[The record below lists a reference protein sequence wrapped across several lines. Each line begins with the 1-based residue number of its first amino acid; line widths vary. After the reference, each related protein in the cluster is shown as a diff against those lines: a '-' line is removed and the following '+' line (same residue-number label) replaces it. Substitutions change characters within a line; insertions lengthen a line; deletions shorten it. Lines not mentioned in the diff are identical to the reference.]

1 MDDDSPKI
9 DSFEGESFLPPPPE
23 SGRFKRVIAGRYHLT
38 REIARGG
45 MGILWLTWDARLE
58 RYVAVKFMNLTRTPE
73 EEDNRRFALEAKAEA
88 QLGGET
94 EHVVKVLDYGID
106 NGTRYI
112 IMEFLIGEDLGARLE
127 KTRRLSAEA
136 LAPMVRQIASALKTA
151 HRRNLIHRDIKP
163 ANIFL
168 CQRDD
173 EERVKILD
181 FGIVKALGTTP
192 NTITGKLLGTPLYMA
207 PEHFTDNPIDLR
219 TDLWSLGVVLYQ
231 ALTGRP
237 PFSFDGWSMMKLASA
252 ICDAPIPLPSTVAPD
267 LPESVDAFFSRALSR
282 SPEGRFQSA
291 EELARAFAGLAR
303 MPMGPL
309 STIPP
314 VAPDLSSADT
324 LEQPDADTKPAT
336 GEG

>member
-1 MDDDSPKI
+1 MADDSPKI
-9 DSFEGESFLPPPPE
+9 GSVERESLVPPPE
-23 SGRFKRVIAGRYHLT
+23 SGRFKTVLANRYHLK

-45 MGILWLTWDARLE
+45 MGILWLAEDTLLE
-58 RYVAVKFMNLTRTPE
+58 RYVAVKFMSLTRPPE

-112 IMEFLIGEDLGARLE
+112 TMEYLTGEDLSARLE
-127 KTRRLSAEA
+127 QVRRLSAEA

-151 HRRNLIHRDIKP
+151 HRRNLVHRDIKP

-173 EERVKILD
+173 EERIKILD
-181 FGIVKALGTTP
+181 FGIVKALGAAQ
-192 NTITGKLLGTPLYMA
+192 NTITGRLLGTPLYMA
-207 PEHFTDNPIDLR
+207 PEQFHGHSIDLR
-219 TDLWSLGVVLYQ
+219 TDLWSLGVVLYE
-231 ALTGRP
+231 ALTGRR
-237 PFSFDGWSMMKLASA
+237 PFPFDGWSMMKLATA
-252 ICDAPIPLPSTVAPD
+252 ICDAPIPPPSTVAPD
-267 LPESVDAFFSRALSR
+267 LPESVDAFFARALAR
-282 SPEGRFQSA
+282 PPTERFQSA

-314 VAPDLSSADT
+314 VGPDLSSADT
-324 LEQPDADTKPAT
+324 LKQYDDDTKPAT
-336 GEG
+336 GV